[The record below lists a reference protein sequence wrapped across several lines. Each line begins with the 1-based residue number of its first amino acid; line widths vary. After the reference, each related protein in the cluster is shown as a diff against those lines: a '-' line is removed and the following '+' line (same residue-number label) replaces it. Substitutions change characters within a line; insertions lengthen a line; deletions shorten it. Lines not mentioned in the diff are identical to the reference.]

1 MVVDAQVVVSVRDAG
16 AQEARNEILYPTRHR
31 ITLPLN
37 GLNFIFDNSTCT
49 FNQTNQLAADKWVK
63 KTIEPN
69 DINVNN
75 WNLKTF
81 FTV

>member
-1 MVVDAQVVVSVRDAG
+1 
-16 AQEARNEILYPTRHR
+16 
-31 ITLPLN
+31 
-37 GLNFIFDNSTCT
+37 
-49 FNQTNQLAADKWVK
+49 LAADKWVK